1 MAYRFSGVVLDWYDD
16 KGDMLK
22 EKFPN
27 IDDLPPIIKQAN
39 IRPKEKLANEEFA
52 LVAIDGGQVLRKY
65 ACHDPGTTA
74 MSVIYFMDN
83 HDKLPAEAQKI
94 AAANLVDA
102 CLSYRITPPI
112 KLVKMSGVIDR
123 VLNRLGGSAAK
134 GAVDVLK
141 PEIAPAA
148 QLAGREAAQEAIRG
162 GSKAVQDEIAK
173 TILRLAGTS
182 AIGAVGGGMT
192 APEDSRAQGAMRGAG
207 GGLLGGLLGGSIG
220 RVIKPSTGTNIGGA
234 IGSLGGGMLAGAS
247 DPRRSLA
254 SLSIPGLEV
263 AVGPRPEVPME
274 PQQPNVEVIAPG
286 SDEKMASS
294 RIVDITGKQAPI
306 KIKTAEPTVDSDY
319 AVIMPDGS
327 KYYPLNT
334 WDRVKTAEV
343 YFQENKVRMHP
354 EMRRQFAVK
363 LAAKAHQIGF
373 PLDEDIE
380 DAGSTLRADDGH
392 LQAALEMRKVAC
404 APGDDRAFLDELFE
418 KRATVEPD
426 VYAEVLRRFDVSK
439 GLDKGWDHVVLDP
452 WSSTFGMNK
461 VAEVVWEDG
470 PERVTSEELSHLA
483 LEHGGALRDVYGE
496 KFTDEFMKDPI
507 GIFNSLPLT
516 WKRQL
521 ARLAQNMKAIGS
533 TENNTDIGPKK
544 SDK

>member
-1 MAYRFSGVVLDWYDD
+1 MTFRYSGVVIDWYDD
-16 KGDMLK
+16 KGDTLK
-22 EKFPN
+22 EKFPA
-27 IDDLPPIIKQAN
+27 IDDLPSVIKQAN
-39 IRPKEKLANEEFA
+39 IRPREKLANEDFA
-52 LVAIDGGQVLRKY
+52 LVAIDGGHVLRKF
-65 ACHDPGTTA
+65 ACHDAGTTA
-74 MSVIYFMDN
+74 MSVIYFMEN

-102 CLSYRITPPI
+102 CLAYRITPP
-112 KLVKMSGVIDR
+112 VQMTKMSGIIDR
-123 VLNRLGGSAAK
+123 VLNRIGASTAK
-134 GAVDVLK
+134 GAVDVMK

-148 QLAGREAAQEAIRG
+148 RLAGHEAAHEAVRSS
-162 GSKAVQDEIAK
+162 SKAVQDEIAK
-173 TILRLAGTS
+173 TVLRLAGAS
-182 AIGAVGGGMT
+182 GIGAVGGGMT
-192 APEDSRAQGAMRGAG
+192 APEDSRVQGAMRGAG

-220 RVIKPSTGTNIGGA
+220 RFAKPSTGTNIGGA
-234 IGSLGGGMLAGAS
+234 IGALGGGMMAGSS
-247 DPRRSLA
+247 DPGHPLA
-254 SLSIPGLEV
+254 SFSAPGLDV
-263 AVGPRPEVPME
+263 AIGPRRDVPQE

-294 RIVDITGKQAPI
+294 RVVDITGKQAPT
-306 KIKTAEPTVDSDY
+306 KIKTAKPVTDGDY

-343 YFQENKVRMHP
+343 YFQDNKIKMQP
-354 EMRRQFAVK
+354 EVRRQFAVK
-363 LAAKAHQIGF
+363 LAAKSRQIGY
-373 PLDEDIE
+373 PLDADIV
-380 DAGSTLRADDGH
+380 DAGSTNRADDGH

-418 KRATVEPD
+418 KRASIDPD
-426 VYAEVLRRFDVSK
+426 SFAEVLRRFDVSN

-452 WSSTFGMNK
+452 WSSTFGMQK

-496 KFTDEFMKDPI
+496 KFTDEFMKDPV

-516 WKRQL
+516 WKRQV

-533 TENNTDIGPKK
+533 TENNTDIGPK